1 MNTSKVNKFLPG
13 SHIKILSHKEIKL
26 RKPDYIVILP
36 WNIFDE
42 IKINFTILKMEVQIN
57 KTFTKYSNYKLKKI
71 LYISY
76 DSIIDPIS
84 SHKYFQF

>member
-42 IKINFTILKMEVQIN
+42 IKKQLNYTKKWKCKLIRLLPNIQIIN
-57 KTFTKYSNYKLKKI
+57 
-71 LYISY
+71 
-76 DSIIDPIS
+76 
-84 SHKYFQF
+84 